1 MWVRRHCT
9 CCTCGLHSPV
19 PSDKTRGRPPRREGN
34 RRGRWTAALTSRV
47 QEEPWKKTRATW
59 EFKRWRQIAG
69 VLCEEEAGRGCF
81 WGTGNEEEF
90 STLMRRRREKPS
102 AQVSKGQGE
111 TETERVQSPG
121 PLPAAR
127 LGTRG
132 ASPGEEAESPAR
144 EGRAEHWGPNFTG
157 RLQRTKSRC
166 RRGRAQLNRKH
177 RCNAPKY
184 KS

>member
-1 MWVRRHCT
+1 MLL
-9 CCTCGLHSPV
+9 G
-19 PSDKTRGRPPRREGN
+19 DRE
-34 RRGRWTAALTSRV
+34 
-47 QEEPWKKTRATW
+47 
-59 EFKRWRQIAG
+59 
-69 VLCEEEAGRGCF
+69 
-81 WGTGNEEEF
+81 
-90 STLMRRRREKPS
+90 RRRIQHLDEMKTGKAICPGE
-102 AQVSKGQGE
+102 QGPGE

-132 ASPGEEAESPAR
+132 ASPGQEAESPAR
-144 EGRAEHWGPNFTG
+144 EGLAEHWGPNFTG

-166 RRGRAQLNRKH
+166 RRGRAQPNRKR